1 MQGSD
6 ITTQV
11 EVALPTL
18 LPVRKLG
25 RMQGG
30 REGPLHSKQ
39 DGGCFS
45 YKSFTF
51 ICFHANFS
59 SFSFVD
65 RQKRTAVKVIYLLIK
80 KIFSAVYI
88 FPCTLNGDIPYF
100 LLQSAVADDVGHLIL
115 LECASLSWAVILLHF
130 LLFFFSFSFPMIIF
144 SCFGLSDDNAQI
156 IVSAVFFVFFSKTTS
171 A

>member
-6 ITTQV
+6 VTTQV

-30 REGPLHSKQ
+30 QEGPLHSKQ
-39 DGGCFS
+39 DGGCVFRTS
-45 YKSFTF
+45 RSP
-51 ICFHANFS
+51 
-59 SFSFVD
+59 SFVFVQTFSPFLLLTD
-65 RQKRTAVKVIYLLIK
+65 KTRTAVKVIYLLIK

-88 FPCTLNGDIPYF
+88 FPCTLNGYIPYF

-115 LECASLSWAVILLHF
+115 LECASLS
-130 LLFFFSFSFPMIIF
+130 
-144 SCFGLSDDNAQI
+144 
-156 IVSAVFFVFFSKTTS
+156 
-171 A
+171 

>member
-6 ITTQV
+6 VTTQV

-39 DGGCFS
+39 DGGCVFRTS
-45 YKSFTF
+45 RSP
-51 ICFHANFS
+51 
-59 SFSFVD
+59 SFVFMQTFPPFLLLTD
-65 RQKRTAVKVIYLLIK
+65 KTRTAVKVIYLLIK

-115 LECASLSWAVILLHF
+115 LECASL
-130 LLFFFSFSFPMIIF
+130 
-144 SCFGLSDDNAQI
+144 
-156 IVSAVFFVFFSKTTS
+156 T
-171 A
+171 

>member
-6 ITTQV
+6 VTAQV
-11 EVALPTL
+11 EVVLPTL

-39 DGGCFS
+39 DGGCVFRTS
-45 YKSFTF
+45 RSPSFIFMPTF
-51 ICFHANFS
+51 PPFLLLT
-59 SFSFVD
+59 D
-65 RQKRTAVKVIYLLIK
+65 KTRTAVKVIYLLTK

-115 LECASLSWAVILLHF
+115 LECASLS
-130 LLFFFSFSFPMIIF
+130 
-144 SCFGLSDDNAQI
+144 
-156 IVSAVFFVFFSKTTS
+156 
-171 A
+171 

>member
-6 ITTQV
+6 VTTQV

-30 REGPLHSKQ
+30 R
-39 DGGCFS
+39 DGGVFRTS
-45 YKSFTF
+45 RS
-51 ICFHANFS
+51 ICFLQTFPP
-59 SFSFVD
+59 FLLLTD
-65 RQKRTAVKVIYLLIK
+65 KTRTALLIK

-88 FPCTLNGDIPYF
+88 FPCTHGDIPYF

-115 LECASLSWAVILLHF
+115 LDMSSYTPPV
-130 LLFFFSFSFPMIIF
+130 FFSF
-144 SCFGLSDDNAQI
+144 GLFFLFWAESDDNA
-156 IVSAVFFVFFSKTTS
+156 
-171 A
+171 